1 MRQMPNLPAS
11 QQGVALFLAL
21 IMLLVLTLLGLS
33 SSNTSTLQER
43 MVANSVEAQLAFQRA
58 EAGLRQIEIA
68 TSQSTFGGVRSLVQD
83 FNPGAN
89 FQFNDCTLTARV
101 NDDWNSLDW
110 NDSSALNASLNY
122 VVNWSVFPSA
132 EQGFGFEFVIL
143 NLVEYEGGGLPRV
156 SCRMGGEVTNEFGAS
171 VQPDFYLIVARA
183 RGRAAGDR
191 QSTAIVQ
198 SIYWW
203 P

>member
-1 MRQMPNLPAS
+1 MRPIPKLPAS
-11 QQGVALFLAL
+11 QQGIALFLAL
-21 IMLLVLTLLGLS
+21 IILLVLTLLGLS

-58 EAGLRQIEIA
+58 EAGLRQIEIS
-68 TSQSTFGGVRSLVQD
+68 TRENTFGGIRSLVQD

-89 FQFNDCTLTARV
+89 FEFNDCTLMARTGG
-101 NDDWNSLDW
+101 DWDSLDW
-110 NDSSALNASLNY
+110 QSSAALNSSLSY
-122 VVNWSVFPSA
+122 VVNWAVFPSL

-143 NLVEYEGGGLPRV
+143 NLVEYEDNGLPRV

-171 VQPDFYLIVARA
+171 VQPDFYLIAARA
-183 RGRAAGDR
+183 RGRAAEDR